1 VLRLALALFAAQ
13 AGFHAYTTSLPLSL
27 SAGGVPDPTIG
38 LIVGSAALV
47 QVPAAFIGGSL
58 LDRFG
63 GVRLF
68 HVGALAYVLASLIV
82 LLPGVEPDGSTLLP
96 FVAVRILQGIG
107 LAMCLPAALS
117 LVPRLVPIARRGIGL
132 AVTGTAQNL
141 TLLALPPLSLAV
153 LRATSLDGVAVLAIG
168 FVAGGILLIQ
178 RLPFRSASA
187 IADETA
193 AESAPRMEAA
203 GRRFGFAF
211 RRSWGPLLAITLL
224 YVAHWG
230 VVTAYL
236 PQRAAAVG
244 ADIGLFFVADGLGIV
259 LIRVPS
265 GWLAD
270 RVAGRWLIGAGLGLT
285 ALALV
290 LLLPSPTT
298 AVLLVSGLAG
308 GLGGGLVLTPL
319 LLELSRRSSDADRGS
334 AFSLFSG
341 ALAGA
346 LSLGSIG
353 GAPVMA
359 VAGFEVAIA
368 LGIAGVALA
377 AAITALDRGLA
388 RRPAAR
394 PGAGPDRPVID

>member
-1 VLRLALALFAAQ
+1 MLRLALALFAAQ
-13 AGFHAYTTSLPLSL
+13 AGFHAYTASLPLSL

-47 QVPAAFIGGSL
+47 QIPAAFVGGSL

-68 HVGALAYVLASLIV
+68 HVGALAYALASLIV
-82 LLPGVEPDGSTLLP
+82 LLPGVEPGGSTLP

-107 LAMCLPAALS
+107 IAMCLPAALS

-187 IADETA
+187 IAAETA
-193 AESAPRMEAA
+193 AGTAPRMEVA

-230 VVTAYL
+230 AVTAYL
-236 PQRAAAVG
+236 PQRAAAAG

-270 RVAGRWLIGAGLGLT
+270 RVAGRWLVGAGLGLT

-298 AVLLVSGLAG
+298 TVLLVSGLAG

-359 VAGFEVAIA
+359 AAGFETAIA
-368 LGIAGVALA
+368 LGIAGVVLA
-377 AAITALDRGLA
+377 AAVTALDRGLA
-388 RRPAAR
+388 RQPAAR
-394 PGAGPDRPVID
+394 PGARPRRPIID